1 MIITTN
7 ASMSPA
13 IFDII
18 SSSFDGI
25 SSIQFGLVILVQRNS
40 AGILT
45 TDDVVKDLREIKY
58 NISATPKKQA
68 MGSQLNSSFIR
79 INKKTHFDTKL
90 FVKQ

>member
-45 TDDVVKDLREIKY
+45 TDDVVKDKREIKY

-68 MGSQLNSSFIR
+68 TRSQL
-79 INKKTHFDTKL
+79 THLL
-90 FVKQ
+90 FVSIKKLILISNCS